1 MSESMSYKD
10 MKSSFNEGRFP
21 QADAPVDPMKTKSRR
36 PELQRFMVWLLPPW
50 NKRLRE
56 QWHVAEQKACADLA
70 SAGCKSISEPWFE
83 FEVDRIVYLHFFKL
97 FKECFKREVPG
108 WPWEGISHKDLTS
121 PQDRN
126 SALYDKY
133 LKNKEVAA
141 MPAEKN
147 GSAKETTEMEG
158 VEGPA
163 TEKPPAA
170 SGKLHAGGLSF
181 EHPTNQGPES
191 RQTKDLSRT
200 GYAGGFRE
208 RGSARGRDH
217 SRSRGRRPGRGS
229 HRDEARTRA
238 QGRNL
243 TFNGDEFE
251 RKHGDPILTGRNS
264 KASTTRNP
272 RSTTMSQEEANNA
285 ASSLGPYFPGTV
297 YEVTKETLMEDMD
310 GTGTDLQKRTRVWNR
325 YIGPRAI
332 EDPIVGPFEMKIWD
346 FIPTDIYISEDRLAR
361 ANLFYSDVRITFNRR
376 TRMLIVGFAAQ
387 KGPGTVPARM
397 EIINAWSDI
406 QAWMTEVCSLFPPCL
421 DDVVYRQ
428 RILPC
433 TIPDDGYLQAMAKAK
448 RDPRN
453 IE

>member
-1 MSESMSYKD
+1 MSLLL
-10 MKSSFNEGRFP
+10 
-21 QADAPVDPMKTKSRR
+21 
-36 PELQRFMVWLLPPW
+36 ELQRFMVWLLPPW

-70 SAGCKSISEPWFE
+70 FAGCKSISEPWFE

-141 MPAEKN
+141 IPAEKN
-147 GSAKETTEMEG
+147 GSAKETSEMEG
-158 VEGPA
+158 VERPA

-170 SGKLHAGGLSF
+170 SGKLNAGGLSF

-200 GYAGGFRE
+200 G
-208 RGSARGRDH
+208 
-217 SRSRGRRPGRGS
+217 GS

-238 QGRNL
+238 QARNL

-251 RKHGDPILTGRNS
+251 RKHGDPILTGQNS

-285 ASSLGPYFPGTV
+285 SSSLGPYFPGTV

-346 FIPTDIYISEDRLAR
+346 FIPIDIYISEDGLAR
-361 ANLFYSDVRITFNRR
+361 ANLFYSDVRITLNRQ
-376 TRMLIVGFAAQ
+376 TRMLIVVFAAQ

-397 EIINAWSDI
+397 EIINAWSDMK
-406 QAWMTEVCSLFPPCL
+406 AWM
-421 DDVVYRQ
+421 
-428 RILPC
+428 
-433 TIPDDGYLQAMAKAK
+433 A
-448 RDPRN
+448 
-453 IE
+453 